1 MGSAITPITFPYI
14 LTVKER
20 YNPLDYFRM
29 GIIEE
34 MSFFFDVENPTR
46 NQKLYAE
53 MMREKRLKS
62 T

>member
-1 MGSAITPITFPYI
+1 MWQLNWMGSTITPIIFPYI

-34 MSFFFDVENPTR
+34 TIFFFFDVEDPLR
-46 NQKLYAE
+46 NQNFVQK
-53 MMREKRLKS
+53 
-62 T
+62 